1 MQKPKLN
8 AVRGDYQIPEQV
20 KERFGLT
27 SLLKASAN
35 NWVDPTCKNYL
46 KLLSSGLEA
55 FSKSKDQTEKI
66 RKYAGGVANYLKEE
80 AVIRKCN
87 FYYKLKSTK
96 AEAERQEVL
105 ARLQGDATGAAL
117 SNAGA
122 RELRKRLFDEV
133 FSEDNDEEESQEE
146 EVVDTETNRKASFSL
161 SKNAVQYEIHTQ
173 SNAHLLSPKKPIMQK
188 SDRAQVSKYFDLRLG
203 SDVTS
208 GCSEELEAEYKYP
221 TLLKLCKITAFKL

>member
-35 NWVDPTCKNYL
+35 NWVDPVKLIDSYFVNCLVWEETCKNYL

-133 FSEDNDEEESQEE
+133 
-146 EVVDTETNRKASFSL
+146 K
-161 SKNAVQYEIHTQ
+161 
-173 SNAHLLSPKKPIMQK
+173 
-188 SDRAQVSKYFDLRLG
+188 
-203 SDVTS
+203 
-208 GCSEELEAEYKYP
+208 
-221 TLLKLCKITAFKL
+221 

>member
-35 NWVDPTCKNYL
+35 NWVDPV
-46 KLLSSGLEA
+46 KLIDSYFVNCL
-55 FSKSKDQTEKI
+55 I